1 MAEGDVRLNIGINL
15 DEVENKLDKLESKLL
30 GLPDVK
36 ANIEVT
42 ATGAD
47 QQLQRVQ
54 QRLQRKAGSLE
65 VKAKA
70 NFDELTNLDSAIG
83 VVKENLQT
91 LVTDAAR
98 NPIKPK
104 IDSSGLIDLDTALNV
119 AVECFNEL
127 AQQINATVIKP
138 KVDLSELIELNKELD
153 RKQEHWQETQQLFR
167 QRPVS
172 GRVEI
177 RASDRAGQTQTVRP
191 TRQPAAPRPTPFP
204 GLTPPPPPPP
214 LSSATRAPLAPPP
227 PPSFRPSAAS
237 VRGPRALPAARA
249 GFFDRQVLS
258 SIGRDIKMLLSTFQ
272 SRSGV
277 LANFRD
283 DAGLQQLLRE
293 MQGPTSQRS
302 AAPQGGRARP
312 AIIYGTSEER
322 NRKMAEKNWNEL
334 ITKSR
339 YSYEQIEEAFDQL
352 RKINEGLL
360 PSNLKQKPGLKP
372 GQQVNKR
379 ETPDI
384 QEASESGRVVRQYV
398 KNRMERITGVRSSTP
413 PVIDVPPVAPRLLPG
428 SSTGMLALPPASNA
442 VVSRAV
448 TDAVRMVSD
457 QLTGNMA
464 RINRREI
471 GLNPRELQYKMG
483 SNKKGEVGS
492 LSDVETWDDDLAG
505 VLSVWRDPR
514 DGKTYVVNGHNRLAL
529 AEKLGVEELNVRYI
543 DAKNV
548 AEARRIGAMQ
558 NIASGAGTAVD
569 AAKFFR
575 DTGIRDV
582 NAIKKVGLP
591 LSSGMAGKGLSLAS
605 LPSEI
610 FDQVVRGE
618 LSIDRAAILG
628 NSGLSE
634 DAQREALKFAGKP
647 SKTSNRQLQELVD
660 IRRYGE
666 EKKTVQDTILG
677 LEEIVESDLR
687 ERIKVTDGVKSALR
701 GQKRLFS
708 VVAKNAEVLSEQGGN
723 VINVDENQEIA
734 NAADKILKTFDS
746 IKFTSSAITQAINQG
761 IAKLKEGE
769 NMPAIMRDILPNI
782 TSAVEQELEAIFGKA
797 RPETIEEAG
806 TPLFDTQPAVT
817 PAENIALAKRE
828 AQRVQ
833 QELQRQQQSVLVQS
847 TVRDLALPDI
857 ASFGDEVSPDLQK
870 IFAEVDEA
878 FEAYSQ
884 SGEKWIE
891 KATKFR
897 EAADA
902 VADDMDSLEAIGEE
916 IAAIDSAIKK
926 SIKPVN
932 VQVLGDAL
940 ALPGSDALP
949 VNAEVVGATPFDQQP
964 KRGGIADAFKKVIDE
979 LRASDVR
986 HFSAI
991 AEQLFESKWALGG
1004 VEEWK
1009 GLDKGEARQKYIEE
1023 WQQRLFN
1030 SQKAIGDSVSQGGA
1044 LLSGGDGTIAGAFRE
1059 ASERLIASDKRLG
1072 DLSEQVVDLSRKVA
1086 DTLGSGESRETA
1098 QDVEKLYPIRL
1109 GKKQLEGLNT
1119 ALQTDIDS
1127 ANTHGAALKE
1137 AGIKLSTSMKLTARQ
1152 LSTLVK
1158 ELDQSAILDDI
1169 DNTIGEYPELANAKA
1184 AFGKMRELAF
1194 KEGLIRRGSE
1204 GQVEVIDQAAT
1215 AGQISSAQP
1224 KAFDL
1229 FANFVKQAVG
1239 EYETS
1244 RPYKPSSRMF
1254 GGPMSDWTPEQLGKY
1269 KEAQSTFRA
1278 WDKESKTVN
1287 ALNTAVEYNED
1298 FKKNF
1303 ASMALEGMAGLLEG
1317 RKGGLA
1323 AKTTSDFA
1331 SALSAQTGRD
1341 VPDTRKELA
1350 SELRGLS
1357 GQAAES
1363 FIAGILDE
1371 KNSSTDAGSR
1381 LAFALIQGI
1390 KAALQMK
1397 SPSRLLIALGREAG
1411 LSVLIGWEQVMDLLK
1426 GRIESSL
1433 NKVFDYAVKTPA
1445 GAGVDYST
1453 LIGSIADL
1461 TIDPPL
1467 YQKRLESVGL
1477 QNMPSQLLS
1486 EASARGTFQDFFPEA
1501 KIERT
1506 ARQLP
1511 GTLERLIDGAFTKS
1525 FNQYSS
1531 SRFVASDLA
1540 PTQAIGAPSSP
1551 LSPGMLRS
1559 GTGRIRGRLPAGV
1572 GGASL
1577 PLFDVGSRVG
1587 PIPDPWESSTYSM
1600 QDRTPPRAPQPPMRQ
1615 LLLPPARRP
1624 EPTIASVFETTSTE
1638 PGGFTP
1644 SGSYSMG
1651 ASAGPSEQNMNRAAD
1666 AAMGIVDQFL
1676 SSLESL
1682 GDTFNAAKSKVQG
1695 VGQKFQ
1701 NAVSNFAGAFAN
1713 NFGGG
1718 GAGGSGGGSGGGSTG
1733 AGVTGGLGGPGGQR
1747 PPGGGDFAF
1756 NDWLDEVLPSR
1767 GTGSRQGFNNLIDAL
1782 REVEREAFAAGKR
1795 VSAFRDQMRYIEGPD
1810 GERVP
1815 DPDDEAILNDLLAE
1829 QRALERQVNAARTAT
1844 NFYGSEGSV
1853 NRFINAQQ
1861 QRATVDP
1868 DSLEFEDAGAFN
1880 AEGSIN
1886 RTLKSIQDIYE
1897 QFDKL
1902 RRLFA
1907 NVDTS
1912 GIIDTNNALQS
1923 VEQSIRE
1930 IRNLADQGL
1939 IDPDDLALA
1948 EAGARRTTTELQ
1960 AQAAATRGLA
1970 KEFEALGIQSE
1981 SSIQATRRIRDEAN
1995 RAIQASG
2002 LSDAEKARANN
2013 ARDIQELSYLQEQ
2026 IRGAQGASGFGGF
2039 RGREIGD
2046 EVLNRTLQRTELM
2059 NFRRNLEE
2067 AKANM
2072 RLSPDPA
2079 GGFLNENSYRDAMGA
2094 IDRQIANADRAFRV
2108 LNDTATDGERAFE
2121 TLRNAF
2127 GVFSDDLGNLIPQL
2141 IAFDFAFNIL
2151 YSTLL
2156 PLPRII
2162 LQTTAEFDRLDTSI
2176 STYLRNTRGITDS
2189 TEVLKELRQQS
2200 LDLGTSYQQ
2209 TAQSYLSF
2217 AAALKG
2223 TRLEG
2228 QETDITRTLA
2238 TSGRNMG
2245 LSGEQLGRV
2254 SSALTQIVGKGTV
2267 QMEELR
2273 QQLAEQMPGA
2283 IQIAARAFGVTT
2295 EELYKMVGA
2304 GQIAGDEFVDKFI
2317 KQLKAEGGSINA
2329 LSGSFSNL
2337 QEQLSAVLEQFGA
2350 VAGQPLFA
2358 PLTLA
2363 LQGLVTLLKQL
2374 IPLAGVLSVGAL
2386 VLGSNMAKGAL
2397 GIKSWRTAA
2406 GQLATA
2412 GLALASGD
2420 KAGAATALGRQ
2431 GGPTY
2436 ATPWVAAPQA
2446 PQPPQG
2452 MSNLGK
2458 VASGARQAVDG
2469 LKTSLAAVFAFG
2481 RQGGP
2486 QPGAPLGQ
2494 MQGALTGLNAGLLQ
2508 TGQGLKGAAAGMVG
2522 LGKATFAALAP
2533 VLKLYLAIEALTL
2546 LFKAFS
2552 GDLNPLKGAE
2562 TTLEALTKGEG
2573 QENAAKFSRSDRFF
2587 ASLNLG
2593 AYIGQEQSAG
2603 TTKKILDESGK
2614 VYKSLQQDGEAYAK
2628 WREEDTKLAIEE
2640 AALVNEAK
2648 LETNTSKREEI
2659 DARLRS
2665 TRQRRENLTKNLP
2678 FNPSQIAAAGG
2689 LLQQAQNNAKEQITR
2704 LLRTQGVGET
2714 DIKDFI
2720 AGQKEL
2726 GQITNLNNV
2735 PARRKADIEAFRKDL
2750 GAAKELEKGI
2760 DSLTQRLKIYE
2771 QVRNTLPLTIGN
2783 IDQEIKAT
2791 QERIFQLDLRSTG
2804 NRQEF
2809 DAGVR
2814 KVGAL
2819 TFERELLSMS
2829 TEQQNIRL
2837 LEDRAKAE
2845 QAVAAAAQV
2854 SGQVRLEVLE
2864 GERRL
2869 LEANIELAQ
2878 KRSQVSEQRLQNRA
2892 SLSRQLG
2899 FEGDAIK
2906 AEKDLSALQARNR
2919 QAEIRQQ
2926 RSLLT
2931 NDRQRF
2937 AIEREM
2943 RQAELRGTQ
2952 AQLRAQAAQERE
2964 RYVQLSY
2971 TAQFRKADT
2980 SPEGQ
2985 RLSTI
2990 TQRLADEALR
3000 TSNSLDAQVA
3010 SYDKLIAN
3018 ADKLYQVN
3026 LQTAGVRAR
3035 ILDIEGQLA
3044 RENSLSEQQRLFIEE
3059 QTNVINAQLKA
3070 AEQEFSNLDAQAD
3083 RGIETMQERISLAEK
3098 YVDLLE
3104 RENQVIQEGID
3115 LDQQIADSRIQ
3126 AFRDRDS
3133 DGFFTRMAAYG
3144 QTADQDVMSIGQERR
3159 RLMQEMA
3166 DRQEESALLTLR
3178 LDEQRLK
3185 VEREIFNLEQQKA
3198 RIALATQ
3205 RAQLAAQLAILQLQL
3220 QEGIRSDQAAG
3231 RVDQQKIAA
3240 RDQINAELARRGV
3253 PAASGGTAQADPNGI
3268 QASVTN
3274 LIGGF
3279 ESLEAAERDL
3289 AASTSEANR
3298 QFDIAEASTRRVAQ
3312 ATAENIA
3319 KQRELAELDT
3329 IRWWNEFLD
3338 SLDGIGTVLGEAT
3351 AGLSEFRR
3359 SVASAF
3365 ARGLREGGIDEAIS
3379 DAAGQLSDRI
3389 MTSIIDEF
3397 VLKPMERNLF
3407 AGIRALMGD
3416 GFKPP
3421 EKPEEIFR
3429 SGSEAVKQ
3437 EIAKGLTI
3445 EQNTL
3450 TEIQNFHRD
3459 FNAAIERVFNKA
3471 WQPPAGPQ
3479 QVGPGAGQAG
3489 GVANTVGGVANMLP
3503 GTKGGPNINEGVGWS
3518 AWRGRNHNGQDLGLD
3533 PGDPIHSRR
3542 AGTIK
3547 DFYSSGFGEVGGA
3560 VVVKYDDG
3568 TEGTY
3573 GHVNPMSGMRVG
3585 QPIAAG
3591 QRIATVTD
3599 DGQNTHLHYELRN
3612 ALGQIQNP
3620 LEAIKQSLAVKPGM
3634 VTPPPAPVLPPAQAM
3649 GPTTNRL
3656 PVAGQ
3661 TSSQVDG
3668 AMPPQAFPLPAGEG
3682 QGPIALEQVPWQQAG
3697 QQVNTLGIEAQ
3708 QAAQGLSVLGQTL
3721 ATATQPAS
3729 GTVPGTATTPA
3740 LPPAAAAPGSEVVA
3754 DSQAFLAAAN
3764 TSAAADIKKAG
3775 DAAKPVPGAFSGLGT
3790 AMGAAVGALGSIAMG
3805 IAGANQMQ
3813 EGGTYNTLMGLAGI
3827 FGAVGGIT
3835 GMFTPGGSLFG
3846 LFRANGGPVN
3856 ARQPYIVGE
3865 RGPELFM
3872 PDGAGQVM
3880 SSNDTNSLFKKTRA
3894 QLEATRAAMQQK
3906 NDMGFADFSN
3916 KPIDVRYESRVINGV
3931 EYVTTEQL
3939 RVATR
3944 EAAERGK
3951 ALAFQSMQGSV
3962 KTRRR
3967 LGL

>member
-1 MAEGDVRLNIGINL
+1 MAEGEVRLNIGINL
-15 DEVENKLDKLESKLL
+15 DEVENKLEKLESKLL

-36 ANIEVT
+36 ANIQVT

-54 QRLQRKAGSLE
+54 QGLQRKAGSLE

-83 VVKENLQT
+83 LVKENLQT
-91 LVTDAAR
+91 LVADAAR
-98 NPIKPK
+98 NTIKPK

-127 AQQINATVIKP
+127 AEQINATVIKP

-191 TRQPAAPRPTPFP
+191 TRQPAAPRPAPFP

-214 LSSATRAPLAPPP
+214 LSSATRAPLTPPP
-227 PPSFRPSAAS
+227 APSFKPSFAS

-258 SIGRDIKMLLSTFQ
+258 SIGRDIKMLLSSFQ

-322 NRKMAEKNWNEL
+322 NRKMAEIEWDEL

-339 YSYEQIEEAFDQL
+339 YSYEQIEEAIDRL

-360 PSNLKQKPGLKP
+360 PSNLKQYPGLKP

-384 QEASESGRVVRQYV
+384 QEASESGRVVRQYL

-428 SSTGMLALPPASNA
+428 SSTGMLALPPASSA

-558 NIASGAGTAVD
+558 NIASGAGTAID

-677 LEEIVESDLR
+677 LEEIIESDLR

-746 IKFTSSAITQAINQG
+746 IKLTSSAITQAINEG

-769 NMPAIMRDILPNI
+769 NMPAIMRDIMPNI

-833 QELQRQQQSVLVQS
+833 QELQRQQQSALVQS
-847 TVRDLALPDI
+847 TVR
-857 ASFGDEVSPDLQK
+857 G
-870 IFAEVDEA
+870 
-878 FEAYSQ
+878 
-884 SGEKWIE
+884 
-891 KATKFR
+891 
-897 EAADA
+897 
-902 VADDMDSLEAIGEE
+902 
-916 IAAIDSAIKK
+916 
-926 SIKPVN
+926 
-932 VQVLGDAL
+932 L
-940 ALPGSDALP
+940 ALPGGDALP
-949 VNAEVVGATPFDQQP
+949 VNAEVVDVTPFDQQP
-964 KRGGIADAFKKVIDE
+964 KGR
-979 LRASDVR
+979 
-986 HFSAI
+986 
-991 AEQLFESKWALGG
+991 
-1004 VEEWK
+1004 
-1009 GLDKGEARQKYIEE
+1009 
-1023 WQQRLFN
+1023 
-1030 SQKAIGDSVSQGGA
+1030 GGA
-1044 LLSGGDGTIAGAFRE
+1044 LLTGGSGTIAAAFRE
-1059 ASERLIASDKRLG
+1059 ASERLIQSDKRLG
-1072 DLSEQVVDLSRKVA
+1072 DIGKGVADLGSKVVDF
-1086 DTLGSGESRETA
+1086 LGSGEGSAALRSAGDYELNQEGWKEHDRRLA
-1098 QDVEKLYPIRL
+1098 FPPSLMIGSASENKKIEELERHRDAEKQINEVKEERIKLEEKLKSLEANSPERAKLERRHAAMQEEIAELSKHILSRTKLRNREAIEARVNRGTQFALDSLSL
-1109 GKKQLEGLNT
+1109 GEQ
-1119 ALQTDIDS
+1119 
-1127 ANTHGAALKE
+1127 
-1137 AGIKLSTSMKLTARQ
+1137 
-1152 LSTLVK
+1152 
-1158 ELDQSAILDDI
+1158 ELFDK
-1169 DNTIGEYPELANAKA
+1169 YPELVDY
-1184 AFGKMRELAF
+1184 E
-1194 KEGLIRRGSE
+1194 KE
-1204 GQVEVIDQAAT
+1204 
-1215 AGQISSAQP
+1215 
-1224 KAFDL
+1224 
-1229 FANFVKQAVG
+1229 
-1239 EYETS
+1239 
-1244 RPYKPSSRMF
+1244 SSRIKSELLANPQYQKLTYSAAERAKQTEQQKLESTIPQELNRLLDVL
-1254 GGPMSDWTPEQLGKY
+1254 GERSGKRQTQYLREQLSG
-1269 KEAQSTFRA
+1269 S
-1278 WDKESKTVN
+1278 SLGLSNV
-1287 ALNTAVEYNED
+1287 V
-1298 FKKNF
+1298 
-1303 ASMALEGMAGLLEG
+1303 EGMSWLMSRSG
-1317 RKGGLA
+1317 RKSSRSKYDSDTQRALRQQMEEFSGGSNL
-1323 AKTTSDFA
+1323 SYH
-1331 SALSAQTGRD
+1331 SLPALG
-1341 VPDTRKELA
+1341 KEL
-1350 SELRGLS
+1350 SKIGSS
-1357 GQAAES
+1357 GADS
-1363 FIAGILDE
+1363 FINGILDE
-1371 KNSSTDAGSR
+1371 IASGRDAAG
-1381 LAFALIQGI
+1381 LLGQALIDGV
-1390 KAALQMK
+1390 KAALKMR
-1397 SPSRLLIALGREAG
+1397 SPSKVMLELGRLAAQSFINGFKEA
-1411 LSVLIGWEQVMDLLK
+1411 M
-1426 GRIESSL
+1426 
-1433 NKVFDYAVKTPA
+1433 A
-1445 GAGVDYST
+1445 GAGIRGVIVEEIVEPVRNSNSLFANRADSNANQVLSAIPGLTSNPRAAQLMLQQLPDRFITTDLLGQASQQAAFYEQVPSARETQGLIKGFDPLLKTLQAAFTDYTRT
-1453 LIGSIADL
+1453 LNVPDPWIGKIGNGIQRILDEAAAGQQAMAGQRML
-1461 TIDPPL
+1461 PPAPPL
-1467 YQKRLESVGL
+1467 FTPEMVG
-1477 QNMPSQLLS
+1477 
-1486 EASARGTFQDFFPEA
+1486 ASNLYGMD
-1501 KIERT
+1501 
-1506 ARQLP
+1506 
-1511 GTLERLIDGAFTKS
+1511 
-1525 FNQYSS
+1525 
-1531 SRFVASDLA
+1531 RFVGSNMA
-1540 PTQAIGAPSSP
+1540 PTIGPGAPSSP

-1624 EPTIASVFETTSTE
+1624 EPAIASVFETPSAA
-1638 PGGFTP
+1638 PGGFSP

-1651 ASAGPSEQNMNRAAD
+1651 ASAGPSQQNTNRAAD

-1676 SSLESL
+1676 ASLESL

-1733 AGVTGGLGGPGGQR
+1733 AGVTGGLGGPGGPGGQM
-1747 PPGGGDFAF
+1747 PPGGGSFAF

-1795 VSAFRDQMRYIEGPD
+1795 VSAFRDQMRYITTPD
-1810 GERVP
+1810 GEQIVH
-1815 DPDDEAILNDLLAE
+1815 PDDQKILNNLEAE
-1829 QRALERQVNAARTAT
+1829 QAALDRQVNAARTAT
-1844 NFYGSEGSV
+1844 NFYGSEGNV

-1861 QRATVDP
+1861 RRATVDP
-1868 DSLEFEDAGAFN
+1868 DSLEFEEAGAFN
-1880 AEGSIN
+1880 AEGSVN
-1886 RTLKSIQDIYE
+1886 ATLKSIKGIYE
-1897 QFDKL
+1897 QFDNL

-1930 IRNLADQGL
+1930 IRNLKAQGL
-1939 IDPDDLALA
+1939 IDSDDLALA

-1970 KEFEALGIQSE
+1970 KEFETLGIQSE
-1981 SSIQATRRIRDEAN
+1981 ASIQATRRIRDEAN
-1995 RAIQASG
+1995 RAIQDSKG

-2046 EVLNRTLQRTELM
+2046 EVLNRTLQRTQLM

-2072 RLSPDPA
+2072 RLAPDPA

-2094 IDRQIANADRAFRV
+2094 IDRQIANADRAFKV
-2108 LNDTATDGERAFE
+2108 LNGTATDGERAFE

-2162 LQTTAEFDRLDTSI
+2162 LQTAAEFDRLDTSI

-2189 TEVLKELRQQS
+2189 SEVLKELRQQS

-2209 TAQSYLSF
+2209 TARSYLSF

-2245 LSGEQLGRV
+2245 LNREQLGRV
-2254 SSALTQIVGKGTV
+2254 SSALTQIVGKGAV

-2317 KQLKAEGGSINA
+2317 KQLKAEGGSVNA

-2337 QEQLSAVLEQFGA
+2337 QEQLGAVLEQFGA

-2358 PLTLA
+2358 PLTVA
-2363 LQGLVTLLKQL
+2363 LQGLVILLKQL

-2397 GIKSWRTAA
+2397 GIKSWGTAVR
-2406 GQLATA
+2406 QLATA
-2412 GLALASGD
+2412 GLALASGK
-2420 KAGAATALGRQ
+2420 KADAAAALGRQ
-2431 GGPTY
+2431 GGPTN
-2436 ATPWVAAPQA
+2436 ATPWLAAPQA

-2458 VASGARQAVDG
+2458 VASGAKQAVDG

-2481 RQGGP
+2481 RKPGP

-2494 MQGALTGLNAGLLQ
+2494 MKGVLTGLNAGLLE
-2508 TGQGLKGAAAGMVG
+2508 TGKGLKGAAAGMAG
-2522 LGKATFAALAP
+2522 LGRATLAALAP
-2533 VLKLYLAIEALTL
+2533 VLKLYLAIEAITL
-2546 LFKAFS
+2546 LYKGFT
-2552 GDLNPLKGAE
+2552 GQLNPLKSI
-2562 TTLEALTKGEG
+2562 EG
-2573 QENAAKFSRSDRFF
+2573 QITALQRGDSTSNAPKLNQAESLF
-2587 ASLNLG
+2587 ASLNPYEAVAEFQSFGL
-2593 AYIGQEQSAG
+2593 GQEGLREAQ
-2603 TTKKILDESGK
+2603 K
-2614 VYKSLQQDGEAYAK
+2614 VYDALIERGEEYAQ
-2628 WREEDTKLAIEE
+2628 WRKRDAELAIEE
-2640 AALVNEAK
+2640 AELVNEA
-2648 LETNTSKREEI
+2648 R
-2659 DARLRS
+2659 
-2665 TRQRRENLTKNLP
+2665 
-2678 FNPSQIAAAGG
+2678 
-2689 LLQQAQNNAKEQITR
+2689 LQQNPANRAQLNSRLNNVRKERERLVEALPYTPADIGSAGNIADQVADNANNQITR
-2704 LLRTQGVGET
+2704 LLRILRVGEEDIQKFLKDEATLDEIT
-2714 DIKDFI
+2714 DRGKSSIFEQVLNDQASSDAAIRNRVLEFKKLADESKGAA
-2720 AGQKEL
+2720 AGIKEL
-2726 GQITNLNNV
+2726 SEGLQV
-2735 PARRKADIEAFRKDL
+2735 
-2750 GAAKELEKGI
+2750 
-2760 DSLTQRLKIYE
+2760 YE
-2771 QVRNTLPLTIGN
+2771 QALTASN
-2783 IDQEIKAT
+2783 LDQEIKEL
-2791 QERIFQLDLRSTG
+2791 QKFNQNLDLGTPG
-2804 NRQEF
+2804 NRKRYDENEAKISSLQAQREVIVLSSRRQNLLVLQE
-2809 DAGVR
+2809 
-2814 KVGAL
+2814 
-2819 TFERELLSMS
+2819 T
-2829 TEQQNIRL
+2829 
-2837 LEDRAKAE
+2837 AKAE

-2854 SGQVRLEVLE
+2854 GGQIRLESLDRQ
-2864 GERRL
+2864 RRL
-2869 LEANIELAQ
+2869 LEVNLELLQ
-2878 KRSQVSEQRLQNRA
+2878 KQGQLSEQRQQDRVN
-2892 SLSRQLG
+2892 LSRTLG
-2899 FEGDAIK
+2899 FEGDALK
-2906 AEKDLSALQARNR
+2906 DEKELSRIQARNR
-2919 QAEIRQQ
+2919 QAEIGQQ
-2926 RSLLT
+2926 RSLLA

-2937 AIEREM
+2937 AVERDM
-2943 RQAELRGTQ
+2943 RKAELRSTQ
-2952 AQLRAQAAQERE
+2952 AQLRAQSAELGINAETMTDVATRMAASTKPEVRE
-2964 RYVQLSY
+2964 RAKVFQSLANEARRAKDAIDSQVLSY
-2971 TAQFRKADT
+2971 GD
-2980 SPEGQ
+2980 
-2985 RLSTI
+2985 
-2990 TQRLADEALR
+2990 
-3000 TSNSLDAQVA
+3000 
-3010 SYDKLIAN
+3010 LIAS

-3026 LQTAGVRAR
+3026 LRTADAR
-3035 ILDIEGQLA
+3035 QQILNIESQLVNQGA
-3044 RENSLSEQQRLFIEE
+3044 LSEQQRLFIQE
-3059 QTNVINAQLKA
+3059 QKNAIESGLTA
-3070 AEQEFSNLDAQAD
+3070 AQAELQALDTQAD
-3083 RGIETMQERISLAEK
+3083 RGIESLQRRIDLTEK
-3098 YVDLLE
+3098 YVNLLE
-3104 RENQVIQEGID
+3104 RENEVSREGNE
-3115 LDQQIADSRIQ
+3115 LDQQIVDSRIQ
-3126 AFRDRDS
+3126 SFRDRDS

-3144 QTADQDVMSIGQERR
+3144 QTADQDVMGLGQERR
-3159 RLMQEMA
+3159 RLMEEMA
-3166 DRQEESALLTLR
+3166 DKQRDIALLTLR
-3178 LDEQRLK
+3178 LDEQRLN
-3185 VEREIFNLEQQKA
+3185 VERQIFNLEQQKA
-3198 RIALATQ
+3198 RIALSRQKAELATQ
-3205 RAQLAAQLAILQLQL
+3205 AAILQLQL
-3220 QEGIRSDQAAG
+3220 REQIRSDRAQGISNA
-3231 RVDQQKIAA
+3231 DT
-3240 RDQINAELARRGV
+3240 INAYNELKGIVAAQGV
-3253 PAASGGTAQADPNGI
+3253 PTGSSGITADPNGL
-3268 QASVTN
+3268 QAQLTS
-3274 LIGGF
+3274 LKAGF
-3279 ESLEAAERDL
+3279 SDIERLSTELSSTFAEG
-3289 AASTSEANR
+3289 TR
-3298 QFDIAEASTRRVAQ
+3298 QFNLQEESQRRVAA
-3312 ATAENIA
+3312 ATQENIN

-3421 EKPEEIFR
+3421 EKPEEVFR

-3445 EQNTL
+3445 EENTL

-3479 QVGPGAGQAG
+3479 QVGPSAGQAG

-3518 AWRGRNHNGQDLGLD
+3518 AWRGRKHNGQDLGLD

-3585 QPIAAG
+3585 QSIAAG

-3620 LEAIKQSLAVKPGM
+3620 LEAIEQSLAVKPGM

-3661 TSSQVDG
+3661 TSSQVDPLPVRT
-3668 AMPPQAFPLPAGEG
+3668 PPAFPLPEGEG
-3682 QGPIALEQVPWQQAG
+3682 QGVIALQVEAYQQAG

-3708 QAAQGLSVLGQTL
+3708 QTAQGVSALGQALT
-3721 ATATQPAS
+3721 TALQPAS
-3729 GTVPGTATTPA
+3729 GTVPGTAATPA

-3754 DSQAFLAAAN
+3754 DSQALLADAN
-3764 TSAAADIKKAG
+3764 TSAATDIKKAG
-3775 DAAKPVPGAFSGLGT
+3775 DAAKPVPSAFSGLGT

-3805 IAGANQMQ
+3805 IAGVNQIQ
-3813 EGGTYNTLMGLAGI
+3813 EGGTYNTLMGLAGV

-3872 PDGAGQVM
+3872 PDGSGNVL
-3880 SSNDTNSLFKKTRA
+3880 SSNDTESLFGRTRA
-3894 QLEATRAAMQQK
+3894 QLEASRAAMQQK
-3906 NDMGFADFSN
+3906 NGMDFNSFSN

-3939 RVATR
+3939 RIATK